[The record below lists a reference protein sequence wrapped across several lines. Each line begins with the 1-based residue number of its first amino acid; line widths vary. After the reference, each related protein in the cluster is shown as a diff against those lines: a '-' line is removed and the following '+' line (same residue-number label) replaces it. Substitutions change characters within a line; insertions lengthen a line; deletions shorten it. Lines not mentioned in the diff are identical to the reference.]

1 VGAVAHGLYFSVQS
15 HEIAMSNK
23 SISKMASI
31 KKLTTGLLSS
41 VDGRESIE
49 LLCRFDGRIVEANQT
64 ARSLAKTVKAPK
76 VNRLLPDDHFELVNN
91 ALQSGDIVVSE
102 NRAYGFDFE
111 WKYTLDQR
119 NKVIR
124 IESIKYKHSITNTV
138 DGESGASAGENWAS
152 FIDSIP
158 VAVCITENNSDEIKY
173 INQLGLQILNIS
185 PGTESQ
191 IKLRHVFNNED
202 SIQQINQLLVD
213 QGFVKD
219 LKVATFGK
227 KSRNWAKDEKW
238 LQVNIKLIRKA
249 QGSFLVWT
257 FTDYTAGSESEA
269 ALIESENKF
278 QNVIQGAQE
287 GIWEW
292 QAGLDGSEWWSQPM
306 YELLG
311 LKVDE
316 CEIGLS
322 QLQRLI
328 HPEDRDVF
336 GNAWSKLITETGKQL
351 LLEVRIA
358 VKKQGYRWF
367 VIRGTADYDF
377 TGNAKKVVGSISDI
391 HLQKQSQ
398 VQLADEKDKVVAT
411 LRSIVDAVIT
421 TNERGEV
428 QYINQAASR
437 FLNCTDEEVKGK
449 HIEKVIDLYKEE
461 SDEKIENPILSCLS
475 GNQKKN
481 QKLNADIITRTG
493 AKYTVQLMVTP
504 LISQNGKLY
513 GAVTVMNDV
522 TNLRLL
528 ARRLRYQASHDSLTN
543 LINRSEFERNVRKAI
558 LNAKTKQKKSSLIYL
573 DLDRFKMV
581 NDLYGHAAGDE
592 LLIQF
597 GNLVKSKLRGS
608 DILAR
613 LGGDEFALL
622 LSGCSLD
629 EAEDKAQE
637 ILQAVHDYK
646 FIWEQKSFNVE
657 ASIGVAEIN
666 QKCFDLSYVLSAA
679 DSACYLAKESGRNC
693 VRVFREGDVDI
704 NRRRG
709 QERWLQRFDKALN
722 EGRLHVTAQSIVNIK
737 ANKDAQDKNGFEIL
751 IRMQDDNGRLVPPN
765 AFLPAVERYNRA
777 PKLDRWI
784 LDKVLRLLSE
794 NINVLSQ
801 IDKCSINLSGQSL
814 ASEGF
819 LQFIMAKLKEYKIE
833 PSKIC
838 FEITETAAIANL
850 DQATAFVQSLK
861 DLGCYFAL
869 DDFGSGLSSFAYLKT
884 LPVDYLKIDGMFVKD
899 IHTDNVSRAMVKA
912 INEMGHVL
920 GKQTIAEYV
929 ENEEI
934 LRILK
939 EIGVDYAQGFHAG
952 RPEPILEYFQSSQ
965 FKVMPAVARKLFAA
979 GGY

>member
-1 VGAVAHGLYFSVQS
+1 MAHCVNFCVVKIVMPSK
-15 HEIAMSNK
+15 SN
-23 SISKMASI
+23 SKMESF
-31 KKLTTGLLSS
+31 KKLTSGLLSNAGS
-41 VDGRESIE
+41 NATIE
-49 LLCRFDGRIVEANQT
+49 IKCRFDGRIIEANNV
-64 ARSLAKTVKAPK
+64 ARDIAKKIKVPK
-76 VNRLLPDDHFELVNN
+76 LNRLLPDDHFELVSR
-91 ALQSGDIVVSE
+91 ALRDGEIIVSTNYVNDYE
-102 NRAYGFDFE
+102 FE
-111 WKYTLDQR
+111 WKYYLDQR
-119 NKVIR
+119 NKLVR
-124 IESIKYKHSITNTV
+124 IDSNKYKQSV
-138 DGESGASAGENWAS
+138 KESSDIHKETLSSENLAS
-152 FIDSIP
+152 FIESIP

-173 INQLGLQILNIS
+173 INQLGLHALNIK
-185 PGTESQ
+185 PGSHKNYRVRNAFSNPES
-191 IKLRHVFNNED
+191 INVINN
-202 SIQQINQLLVD
+202 SLVEK
-213 QGFVKD
+213 GFVRD
-219 LKVATFGK
+219 LKVSARGK
-227 KSRNWAKDEKW
+227 NSSRWEKDEKS
-238 LQVNIKLIRKA
+238 LQVNIKLMRKTE
-249 QGSFLVWT
+249 GSFLIWT
-257 FTDYTAGSESEA
+257 FTDHTAGTKTEA
-269 ALIESENKF
+269 ALIESEDKF

-292 QAGLDGSEWWSQPM
+292 QGGIEGAEWWSQPM

-316 CEIGLS
+316 CEIGLA

-328 HPEDRDVF
+328 HPEDRDLF
-336 GNAWSKLITETGKQL
+336 ANDWGKLVNEKSKQL
-351 LLEVRIA
+351 LSEVRIA
-358 VKKQGYRWF
+358 VKKQGYKWF
-367 VIRGTADYDF
+367 VIRATADYDF

-398 VQLADEKDKVVAT
+398 VQLAEEKDKVVAT
-411 LRSIVDAVIT
+411 LRSIVDAVLT

-428 QYINQAASR
+428 QYINQAAVR
-437 FLNCTDEEVKGK
+437 FLNCSEAQATGR
-449 HIEKVIDLYKEE
+449 HIEKIIDLYREE

-475 GNQKKN
+475 GSQKKN
-481 QKLNADIITRTG
+481 QKLNADIVTKSG
-493 AKYTVQLMVTP
+493 AKFTVQLMVTP
-504 LISQNGKLY
+504 LISQAGKLY

-597 GNLVKSKLRGS
+597 SNLVKSKLRGT
-608 DILAR
+608 DVLAR

-622 LSGCSLD
+622 LPGCALQ
-629 EAEDKAQE
+629 EAEEKAHEVLNSIQE
-637 ILQAVHDYK
+637 YK

-657 ASIGVAEIN
+657 ASIGVSEIN
-666 QKCFDLSYVLSAA
+666 KKCFDLSYVLSSV

-722 EGRLHVTAQSIVNIK
+722 EGRLVVTAQSIINIK
-737 ANKDAQDKNGFEIL
+737 DTQGAQTNKNGFEIL
-751 IRMQDDNGRLVPPN
+751 IRMKDDTGRLVPPN

-784 LDKVLRLLSE
+784 IDKVFLLLSE
-794 NINVLSQ
+794 NRDVLDK
-801 IDKCSINLSGQSL
+801 IDKCSINLSGQSIT
-814 ASEGF
+814 SEGF
-819 LQFIMAKLKEYKIE
+819 LPFIMAKLNEYGIE

-850 DQATAFVQSLK
+850 DQATSFVQSLK

-899 IHTDNVSRAMVKA
+899 IHNDDVSRAMVKA

-929 ENEEI
+929 ENEKI
-934 LRILK
+934 LTILK

-952 RPEPILEYFQSSQ
+952 RPEPILDFFESAQFQV
-965 FKVMPAVARKLFAA
+965 FAPKKRKLFAA
-979 GGY
+979 GG

>member
-1 VGAVAHGLYFSVQS
+1 MPSK
-15 HEIAMSNK
+15 SNT
-23 SISKMASI
+23 KMGSF
-31 KKLTTGLLSS
+31 KKLASGLLSNTAS
-41 VDGRESIE
+41 CPPIE
-49 LLCRFDGRIVEANQT
+49 IRSRFDGRIIEANEA
-64 ARSLAKTVKAPK
+64 ARDIAKTIKVPK
-76 VNRLLPDDHFELVNN
+76 VNRLLPDDHFEIVNR
-91 ALQSGDIVVSE
+91 ALHSGDVIVTSS
-102 NRAYGFDFE
+102 NLNDFDFE
-111 WKYTLDQR
+111 WKYFLDQR
-119 NKVIR
+119 NKLIR
-124 IESIKYKHSITNTV
+124 IESTKYKQNTIEPSNGDNKALPGDSLTN
-138 DGESGASAGENWAS
+138 
-152 FIDSIP
+152 FIESIP
-158 VAVCITENNSDEIKY
+158 VAVCITENNSDEIKH
-173 INQLGLQILNIS
+173 INQLGLRVLNIKR
-185 PGTESQ
+185 GEEIG
-191 IKLRHVFNNED
+191 IKLRNVFSNLE
-202 SIQQINQLLVD
+202 SIKIINQLLIEK
-213 QGFVKD
+213 GFVED
-219 LKVATFGK
+219 LKVSTSGK
-227 KSRNWAKDEKW
+227 NSNRWDKDEKS
-238 LQVNIKLIRKA
+238 LQVNIKLIRKTE
-249 QGSFLVWT
+249 GSYLIWT
-257 FTDYTAGSESEA
+257 FTDSTAVSKTEA
-269 ALIESENKF
+269 ALVESEDKF

-292 QAGLDGSEWWSQPM
+292 QGGIEGAEWWSQPM

-316 CEIGLS
+316 CEIGLA

-328 HPEDRDVF
+328 HPEDRDLFANDWAVLV
-336 GNAWSKLITETGKQL
+336 SEKGKQL
-351 LLEVRIA
+351 LTEVRIA
-358 VKKQGYRWF
+358 VKKQGYKWF
-367 VIRGTADYDF
+367 IIRGTADYDY

-398 VQLADEKDKVVAT
+398 VQLAEEKDKVVAT
-411 LRSIVDAVIT
+411 LRSIVDAVLT

-428 QYINQAASR
+428 QYFNQAAAR
-437 FLNCTDEEVKGK
+437 FLNCSEEQAQGK
-449 HIEKVIDLYKEE
+449 HIEKIIDLYEEE
-461 SDEKIENPILSCLS
+461 SDEKIDNPILSCLS
-475 GNQKKN
+475 GRQKKN
-481 QKLNADIITRTG
+481 QKLNADIVTKSG
-493 AKYTVQLMVTP
+493 AKFTVQLMVTP
-504 LISQNGKLY
+504 LISQAGKLY

-558 LNAKTKQKKSSLIYL
+558 LSAKTKQKKSSLIYL

-597 GNLVKSKLRGS
+597 SNLVKSKLRGS
-608 DILAR
+608 DVLAR

-622 LSGCSLD
+622 LPDCALQ
-629 EAEDKAQE
+629 EAEEKAHEVLQSIQE
-637 ILQAVHDYK
+637 YK

-666 QKCFDLSYVLSAA
+666 KKCFDLSYVLSSV

-722 EGRLHVTAQSIVNIK
+722 EGRLVVTAQSIINIK
-737 ANKDAQDKNGFEIL
+737 NGEGAQTNKNGFEIL
-751 IRMQDDNGRLVPPN
+751 IRMKDDSGRLVPPN

-784 LDKVLRLLSE
+784 IDKVLMLLAD
-794 NINVLSQ
+794 NRDVLAK
-801 IDKCSINLSGQSL
+801 IDKCSINLSGQSI

-819 LQFIMAKLKEYKIE
+819 LPFVMAKLNEYAIE

-899 IHTDNVSRAMVKA
+899 IHNDDVSRAMVKA

-929 ENEEI
+929 ENEQI
-934 LRILK
+934 LNILK
-939 EIGVDYAQGFHAG
+939 DIGVDYAQGFHAG
-952 RPEPILEYFQSSQ
+952 RPEPILEFFESAQ
-965 FKVMPAVARKLFAA
+965 FKVIAPKMRKLFAA
-979 GGY
+979 NG

>member
-1 VGAVAHGLYFSVQS
+1 VS
-15 HEIAMSNK
+15 
-23 SISKMASI
+23 
-31 KKLTTGLLSS
+31 
-41 VDGRESIE
+41 R
-49 LLCRFDGRIVEANQT
+49 
-64 ARSLAKTVKAPK
+64 
-76 VNRLLPDDHFELVNN
+76 
-91 ALQSGDIVVSE
+91 ALHSGDVIVAA
-102 NRAYGFDFE
+102 NRIYGYEFE
-111 WKYTLDQR
+111 WKYYLDQR

-124 IESIKYKHSITNTV
+124 IESIKYKQGLQNSDAVDSDSIT
-138 DGESGASAGENWAS
+138 GESWPGL
-152 FIDSIP
+152 IDSIP
-158 VAVCITENNSDEIKY
+158 IAVCVTENNSDEIKY
-173 INQLGLQILNIS
+173 INQPALRIFNIV
-185 PGTESQ
+185 PGNETKTRLRDIFTDAKS
-191 IKLRHVFNNED
+191 IKKINN
-202 SIQQINQLLVD
+202 LLIE

-219 LKVATFGK
+219 LRVSTFGK
-227 KSRNWAKDEKW
+227 NNSRWDNDEKW
-238 LQVNIKLIRKA
+238 LQVNIKLIRKV
-249 QGSFLVWT
+249 QGSFLIWT
-257 FTDYTAGSESEA
+257 FTDNIVGSNTEA
-269 ALIESENKF
+269 AVIESENKF

-292 QAGLDGSEWWSQPM
+292 QAGIEGAEWWSQPM

-311 LKVDE
+311 LQVDE

-328 HPEDRDVF
+328 HPDDREAF
-336 GNAWSKLITETGKQL
+336 ANAWAKLITEKGKQL

-367 VIRGTADYDF
+367 LIRGTADYEY

-391 HLQKQSQ
+391 HLQKQTQ
-398 VQLADEKDKVVAT
+398 VQLAEEKDKVVAT
-411 LRSIVDAVIT
+411 LRSIVDAVLT

-428 QYINQAASR
+428 QYINQAAAR
-437 FLNCTDEEVKGK
+437 FLNCAEEEAKGK
-449 HIEKVIDLYKEE
+449 HIENIIDLYKEE
-461 SDEKIENPILSCLS
+461 SDKKIENPILSCLS
-475 GNQKKN
+475 GSQKKN
-481 QKLNADIITRTG
+481 QKLNADIVTKSG

-504 LISQNGKLY
+504 LISQTGKLY

-528 ARRLRYQASHDSLTN
+528 ARRLRYQASHDSLTS

-558 LNAKTKQKKSSLIYL
+558 LNAKTKQKRSSLIYL

-597 GNLVKSKLRGS
+597 SNLVKSKLRGT

-622 LSGCSLD
+622 LTQCSLSEAD
-629 EAEDKAQE
+629 EKAQE
-637 ILQAVHDYK
+637 ILKSIQEYK

-657 ASIGVAEIN
+657 ASIGAAEIN
-666 QKCFDLSYVLSAA
+666 QKYFDLSYVLSAV

-693 VRVFREGDVDI
+693 VRVFREEDEDI

-722 EGRLHVTAQSIVNIK
+722 EGRLVVTAQSIINIK
-737 ANKDAQDKNGFEIL
+737 SNKDINVDKNGFEIL
-751 IRMQDDNGRLVPPN
+751 IRMQDDSGRLVPPN

-784 LDKVLRLLSE
+784 LDKVLMLLSE
-794 NINVLSQ
+794 NRNVLSQ

-814 ASEGF
+814 VSEGF
-819 LQFIMAKLKEYKIE
+819 LPFIVAKLKEYEIQ

-838 FEITETAAIANL
+838 FEITETDAIANL
-850 DQATAFVQSLK
+850 DQATSFVQSLK

-869 DDFGSGLSSFAYLKT
+869 DDFGSGLSSFAHLKT
-884 LPVDYLKIDGMFVKD
+884 LPVDFLKIDGMFVKD
-899 IHTDNVSRAMVKA
+899 IHNDNVSRAMVKA

-934 LRILK
+934 LNILK
-939 EIGVDYAQGFHAG
+939 DIGVDFAQGFHAG
-952 RPEPILEYFQSSQ
+952 RPEPILEFFESSQ
-965 FKVMPAVARKLFAA
+965 FKVIVPKMRKLFAA
-979 GGY
+979 NG

>member
-1 VGAVAHGLYFSVQS
+1 MPIKAS
-15 HEIAMSNK
+15 
-23 SISKMASI
+23 SKLGSF
-31 KKLTTGLLSS
+31 KKLTSGFLSGVGNS
-41 VDGRESIE
+41 APIE
-49 LLCRFDGRIVEANQT
+49 LMCRFDGRIIEANQT
-64 ARSLAKTVKAPK
+64 ARTLAKTLKAPK
-76 VNRLLPDDHFELVNN
+76 VNRLLPDDHFELVSR
-91 ALQSGDIVVSE
+91 ALHSGDVVVSA
-102 NRAYGFDFE
+102 NQVYGFNFE
-111 WKYTLDQR
+111 WKYYLDQR
-119 NKVIR
+119 SKVIR
-124 IESIKYKHSITNTV
+124 IESIKYRQNLDNADFGNS
-138 DGESGASAGENWAS
+138 DSSASESWTS

-158 VAVCITENNSDEIKY
+158 IAVCVTENNSDEIVY
-173 INQLGLQILNIS
+173 VNQLALRTLNIV
-185 PGTESQ
+185 PGSEKQTRLRDVFADTKS
-191 IKLRHVFNNED
+191 IKK
-202 SIQQINQLLVD
+202 INQLLVE
-213 QGFVKD
+213 QGFVRD
-219 LKVATFGK
+219 LRVPALGNN
-227 KSRNWAKDEKW
+227 SNRWNKDEKW
-238 LQVNIKLIRKA
+238 LQVNIKLIRKVE
-249 QGSFLVWT
+249 GSFLIWT
-257 FTDYTAGSESEA
+257 FTDFTAGSQTEA
-269 ALIESENKF
+269 ALLESENKF

-292 QAGLDGSEWWSQPM
+292 QAGLEGSEWWSQPM

-316 CEIGLS
+316 SEIGLS

-328 HPEDRDVF
+328 HPDDRELF
-336 GNAWSKLITETGKQL
+336 ASAWAVLINENGKQL
-351 LLEVRIA
+351 LIEARIA

-367 VIRGTADYDF
+367 VIRGTADYDYS
-377 TGNAKKVVGSISDI
+377 GNAKKVVGSISDI
-391 HLQKQSQ
+391 HLQKQAQ

-411 LRSIVDAVIT
+411 LRSIVDAVLT

-428 QYINQAASR
+428 QYINQAATR
-437 FLNCTDEEVKGK
+437 FLNCSEEEAKGK
-449 HIEKVIDLYKEE
+449 HIEKIIDLYEEE
-461 SDEKIENPILSCLS
+461 SDERIANPILSCLS
-475 GNQKKN
+475 GGKKKN
-481 QKLNADIITRTG
+481 QKLNADIVTQSG

-504 LISQNGKLY
+504 LISQTGKLY

-543 LINRSEFERNVRKAI
+543 LINRSEFERNVRKEI
-558 LNAKTKQKKSSLIYL
+558 LNAKTKQKKSALIYL

-597 GNLVKSKLRGS
+597 SNLVKRKLRGT

-622 LSGCSLD
+622 LSGCNLK
-629 EAEDKAQE
+629 EAEEKAYE
-637 ILQAVHDYK
+637 ILQSIQEYK

-666 QKCFDLSYVLSAA
+666 EKCFDLSYVLSSV

-722 EGRLHVTAQSIVNIK
+722 EGRLVVTAQSIINIK
-737 ANKDAQDKNGFEIL
+737 ANKDIQVDKDGFEIL
-751 IRMQDDNGRLVPPN
+751 IRMKDDNGRLVPPN

-784 LDKVLRLLSE
+784 LDKVLLLLAE
-794 NINVLSQ
+794 NRDVLSQ
-801 IDKCSINLSGQSL
+801 INKCSINLSGQSL
-814 ASEGF
+814 VSEGF
-819 LQFIMAKLKEYKIE
+819 LPFIVAKLKEYEIQ

-850 DQATAFVQSLK
+850 DQATSFVQSLK

-869 DDFGSGLSSFAYLKT
+869 DDFGAGLSSFAYLKT
-884 LPVDYLKIDGMFVKD
+884 LPVDFLKIDGMFVKD
-899 IHTDNVSRAMVKA
+899 IHNDDVSRAMVKA
-912 INEMGHVL
+912 INDMGHVL

-934 LRILK
+934 LNILK
-939 EIGVDYAQGFHAG
+939 EIGVDFAQGFHAG
-952 RPEPILEYFQSSQ
+952 RPEPILEFFESSQ
-965 FKVMPAVARKLFAA
+965 FRVARPKIRKLLAA
-979 GGY
+979 GGRN

>member
-1 VGAVAHGLYFSVQS
+1 
-15 HEIAMSNK
+15 MSNK
-23 SISKMASI
+23 SSSKFEGL
-31 KKLTTGLLSS
+31 KKFTSSLLSTTS
-41 VDGRESIE
+41 HDSAIE
-49 LLCRFDGRIVEANQT
+49 IMCRFDGRIIEANQI
-64 ARSLAKTVKAPK
+64 ARDISKTLKATK
-76 VNRLLPDDHFELVNN
+76 VNRLLPDDHFELVNR
-91 ALQSGDIVVSE
+91 ALHSGNVIVSA
-102 NRAYGFDFE
+102 NRVNDYSFE
-111 WKYTLDQR
+111 WKYYLDQR

-124 IESIKYKHSITNTV
+124 IESIKYGSESEKYITEEPGLSEN
-138 DGESGASAGENWAS
+138 DSWSG
-152 FIDSIP
+152 FINSIP
-158 VAVCITENNSDEIKY
+158 VAVCVTSNNSDEIKF
-173 INQLGLQILNIS
+173 INQLAFRILNIA
-185 PGTESQ
+185 PGQEKQTRLRDVFSDASS
-191 IKLRHVFNNED
+191 IKK
-202 SIQQINQLLVD
+202 INKLLIE

-219 LKVATFGK
+219 LRVSAFNKD
-227 KSRNWAKDEKW
+227 SNRWDKDEKW
-238 LQVNIKLIRKA
+238 LQVNIKLIRKVE
-249 QGSFLVWT
+249 GSFLIWT
-257 FTDYTAGSESEA
+257 FTDNTSGSQTEA

-292 QAGLDGSEWWSQPM
+292 QPGLEGSEWWSQPM

-316 CEIGLS
+316 CEIGLA

-328 HPEDRDVF
+328 HPDDRDVF
-336 GNAWSKLITETGKQL
+336 ANAWAVLIAEKGKQL
-351 LLEVRIA
+351 LLEARIA

-367 VIRGTADYDF
+367 VIRGTADYDY

-391 HLQKQSQ
+391 HLQKQAQ

-437 FLNCTDEEVKGK
+437 LLNCPEAQAKGK
-449 HIEKVIDLYKEE
+449 HIEKVIDLYEEE
-461 SDEKIENPILSCLS
+461 SEDKIDNPILSCLS
-475 GNQKKN
+475 GRQKKN
-481 QKLNADIITRTG
+481 QKLNADIVTQKG
-493 AKYTVQLMVTP
+493 ARYTVQLMVTP
-504 LISQNGKLY
+504 LISQTGKLY

-522 TNLRLL
+522 TNLRLM

-558 LNAKTKQKKSSLIYL
+558 LLAKNKGKKSSLIYL

-597 GNLVKSKLRGS
+597 SNLVKGKLRGS

-622 LSGCSLD
+622 LSGCTLS
-629 EAEDKAQE
+629 EAEEKAYE
-637 ILQAVHDYK
+637 ILSSIQEYK

-666 QKCFDLSYVLSAA
+666 QKCFDLSYVLSAV

-693 VRVFREGDVDI
+693 VRVFREGDEDI

-722 EGRLHVTAQSIVNIK
+722 EGRLVVTAQSIINIK
-737 ANKDAQDKNGFEIL
+737 ENKTSQTGMNGFEIL
-751 IRMQDDNGRLVPPN
+751 IRMKDDSGRLVPPN

-784 LDKVLRLLSE
+784 IDKVLMLLSE
-794 NINVLSQ
+794 NRSVLSQ

-814 ASEGF
+814 VSEGF
-819 LQFIMAKLKEYKIE
+819 LPFIMAKLKEYKVQ
-833 PSKIC
+833 PNKIC

-850 DQATAFVQSLK
+850 DQATSFVQSLK

-884 LPVDYLKIDGMFVKD
+884 LPVDFLKIDGMFVKD
-899 IHTDNVSRAMVKA
+899 IHNDNVSRAMVKA

-934 LRILK
+934 LNILK
-939 EIGVDYAQGFHAG
+939 DIGVDFAQGFHAG
-952 RPEPILEYFQSSQ
+952 RPEPILEFFESAQ
-965 FKVMPAVARKLFAA
+965 FSEVVPSIRKRFAA
-979 GGY
+979 NG

>member
-1 VGAVAHGLYFSVQS
+1 
-15 HEIAMSNK
+15 MPNK
-23 SISKMASI
+23 SSSKLGSF
-31 KKLTTGLLSS
+31 KKLTSGLLSGMGNS
-41 VDGRESIE
+41 APIE
-49 LLCRFDGRIVEANQT
+49 LMCRFDGRIIEANQV
-64 ARSLAKTVKAPK
+64 ARTLAKTLTALKI
-76 VNRLLPDDHFELVNN
+76 NRLLPDDHFELVSR
-91 ALQSGDIVVSE
+91 ALHSGDVIVSA
-102 NRAYGFDFE
+102 NRNYGYDFE
-111 WKYTLDQR
+111 WKYFLDQR

-124 IESIKYKHSITNTV
+124 IESIKYKENNLNQ
-138 DGESGASAGENWAS
+138 DGENITSISGENWS
-152 FIDSIP
+152 NLIDSIP
-158 VAVCITENNSDEIKY
+158 VAVCVTENNSDEVKF
-173 INQLGLQILNIS
+173 INQLALRILNIA
-185 PGTESQ
+185 PGTENQTRLRDVFTDAKS
-191 IKLRHVFNNED
+191 IKKINE
-202 SIQQINQLLVD
+202 LLIE
-213 QGFVKD
+213 QGFVRD
-219 LKVATFGK
+219 LRVSTFGK
-227 KSRNWAKDEKW
+227 SSSRWDNHEKW
-238 LQVNIKLIRKA
+238 LQVNIKLIRKVE
-249 QGSFLVWT
+249 GSFLIWT
-257 FTDYTAGSESEA
+257 FTDNTSGSQTEA

-292 QAGLDGSEWWSQPM
+292 QAGLEGSEWWSQPM

-328 HPEDRDVF
+328 HPDDRDLF
-336 GNAWSKLITETGKQL
+336 ANAWAKLITEKGKHL
-351 LLEVRIA
+351 LLETRIA

-377 TGNAKKVVGSISDI
+377 MCNAKKVVGSISDI
-391 HLQKQSQ
+391 HLQKQAQ

-437 FLNCTDEEVKGK
+437 FLNCAEEQAKGK
-449 HIEKVIDLYKEE
+449 HIEKIIDLYEEE
-461 SDEKIENPILSCLS
+461 SEQKIENPILSCLS
-475 GNQKKN
+475 GSQKKN
-481 QKLNADIITRTG
+481 QKLNADIVTKAGT
-493 AKYTVQLMVTP
+493 KYTVQLMVTP
-504 LISQNGKLY
+504 LISQTGKLY

-528 ARRLRYQASHDSLTN
+528 ARRLRYQASHDSLTS

-558 LNAKTKQKKSSLIYL
+558 LVAKTKQKKSSLIYL

-597 GNLVKSKLRGS
+597 SNLVKSKLRGS

-622 LSGCSLD
+622 LSGCSLE
-629 EAEDKAQE
+629 EAEEKAHE
-637 ILQAVHDYK
+637 ILQSIQEYK

-666 QKCFDLSYVLSAA
+666 QKCFDLSYVLSAV
-679 DSACYLAKESGRNC
+679 DSACYLAKEAGRNC
-693 VRVFREGDVDI
+693 VRVFREGDENI

-722 EGRLHVTAQSIVNIK
+722 EGRLVVTAQSIINIK
-737 ANKDAQDKNGFEIL
+737 ANKNVQVDKNGFEIL

-784 LDKVLRLLSE
+784 LDKVLMLLAE
-794 NINVLSQ
+794 NRSVLAQ

-814 ASEGF
+814 VSEGF
-819 LQFIMAKLKEYKIE
+819 LPFTMAKLKEYEIE

-850 DQATAFVQSLK
+850 DQATSFVQSLK

-884 LPVDYLKIDGMFVKD
+884 LPVDFLKIDGMFVKD
-899 IHTDNVSRAMVKA
+899 IHHDNVSRAMVKA

-929 ENEEI
+929 ENEDI
-934 LRILK
+934 LKILK
-939 EIGVDYAQGFHAG
+939 EIGVDFAQGFHAG
-952 RPEPILEYFQSSQ
+952 RPEPILEFFESSQ
-965 FKVMPAVARKLFAA
+965 FKVVVPKIRNLFAA
-979 GGY
+979 NG